1 MHFTRSA
8 FVPDRISSPFAM
20 TGGYCQLSCLKNS
33 SIFPPLICIFCIYI
47 YIYQDNCTCILQS
60 FDSDLADWIL
70 VFDAL
75 NFAGLFLLDQESNNF
90 AENSYFTELIMLF
103 CSTFFNL
110 PDGWHYIARHYILSN
125 QFNKLIRFIWFNR
138 VS

>member
-1 MHFTRSA
+1 MVNLLKQQTRILPT
-8 FVPDRISSPFAM
+8 FMLEEFQHISS
-20 TGGYCQLSCLKNS
+20 TNLY
-33 SIFPPLICIFCIYI
+33 IYI
-47 YIYQDNCTCILQS
+47 YIYIYIYVCIYMYQNNCTCILQS

-103 CSTFFNL
+103 CLTFFNL
-110 PDGWHYIARHYILSN
+110 PDGWHYITRHYILRN